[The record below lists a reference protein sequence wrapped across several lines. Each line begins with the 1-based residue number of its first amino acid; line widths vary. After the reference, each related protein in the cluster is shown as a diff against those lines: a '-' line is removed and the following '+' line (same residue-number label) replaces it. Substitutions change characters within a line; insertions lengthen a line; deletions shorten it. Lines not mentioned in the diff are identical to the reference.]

1 MKFSIRKF
9 YRSLDAHDRL
19 ILGIV
24 LVAVIVLTN
33 IPYVVGPATAGKD
46 YRYLGLYPMGP
57 ADTNVYFS
65 FMKQAAQGHVFIEN
79 LHTSEPQ
86 DGSIFHPLWLV
97 LGWIAGLFRLSIP
110 VVFHVARVVAGVF
123 FLLVAYAFIGEA
135 FNDRR
140 RRIIA
145 LVLLAFASGV
155 GTFFSIG
162 ISGSNPTQILLLW
175 PADQWVTESN
185 TFMTLMH
192 SPLFI
197 LSQLLLLMIFWLN
210 LRDDRRTPIWYL
222 GTLVALLALLHP
234 YDMVTVFAVLGI
246 WELARAFSGGH
257 RLSALTSGVR
267 RLFLL
272 SLFAIPPLAYYY
284 LVGKIE
290 PAIGLWSKQNITLSP
305 PVHNYIL
312 GYGLLLAFAI
322 VGIVAVRR
330 NNTTTFRFP
339 IVWLLAGLVLLY
351 VPVQINRR
359 FTNGLHLPL
368 VLLATTG
375 IDLLWRWLESRFPNR
390 ELLRH
395 AMLALAGWILGF
407 GLFFSTITGIAR
419 AIYYEADPAQSL
431 YHIRASAAAAMDWLE
446 QNAPARSV
454 VLSHSF
460 TGNILPA
467 RTGLRVYLGHGH
479 QTVNYGEKGW
489 KVTKWFYWTNGDDG
503 AKEEFLRVNNIRYV
517 YYGPD
522 EKGKGRFRPDEKEYL
537 RLVFVRGDDRVYEV
551 VSLSERD

>member
-1 MKFSIRKF
+1 MRKF
-9 YRSLDAHDRL
+9 YRSLDRRDFL
-19 ILGIV
+19 VLGIV
-24 LVAVIVLTN
+24 LIAVLVLTN
-33 IPYVVGPATAGKD
+33 IPYIVGLATAGKD

-65 FMKQAAQGHVFIEN
+65 FMKQAAQGNVFIEN

-86 DGSIFHPLWLV
+86 NGSIFHPLWLV

-110 VVFHVARVVAGVF
+110 VVFHVARIVMGIVF
-123 FLLVAYAFIGEA
+123 ILVAYAFIGEV
-135 FNDRR
+135 FSDRR
-140 RRIIA
+140 RRAIA
-145 LVLLAFASGV
+145 LVLFAFASGI

-162 ISGSNPTQILLLW
+162 ISGSSPTQILLLW
-175 PADQWVTESN
+175 PADQWITESN
-185 TFMTLMH
+185 TFMTLLH

-197 LSQLLLLMIFWLN
+197 LSQLLLLLIFWLYI
-210 LRDDRRTPIWYL
+210 REDRRTSVRYL
-222 GTLVALLALLHP
+222 GALVAVLALLHP

-246 WELARAFSGGH
+246 WEIVRAFSKK
-257 RLSALTSGVR
+257 RSPSAIVFRMR

-272 SLFAIPPLAYYY
+272 GLFAIPPLAYYY
-284 LVGKIE
+284 LAGKIE

-312 GYGLLLAFAI
+312 GYGLLLVFAV
-322 VGIVAVRR
+322 VGIMAVRKSSA
-330 NNTTTFRFP
+330 TTARFP
-339 IVWLLAGLVLLY
+339 LLWLLVGLALLY

-359 FTNGLHLPL
+359 FTNGLHLPI

-375 IDLLWRWLESRFPNR
+375 IDLLWRWVASRFPNR
-390 ELLRH
+390 EFLRH
-395 AMLALAGWILGF
+395 ALLALVAWIAGF
-407 GLFFSTITGIAR
+407 GLFFSTLTGIAR

-431 YHIRASAAAAMDWLE
+431 YHIRVTALAAMSWLE
-446 QNAPARSV
+446 QNAPAHSV

-479 QTVNYGEKGW
+479 QTINYGEKGW
-489 KVTKWFYWTNGDDG
+489 KVTKWFYWTNGDDE
-503 AKEEFLRVNNIRYV
+503 KKREFLQSNAIRFV

-522 EKGKGRFRPDEKEYL
+522 EKGKGYFRPDEKSYL
-537 RLVFVRGDDRVYEV
+537 RLVFIRGEDRVYEV
-551 VSLSERD
+551 VPLSERE